1 MGSRVNL
8 PLLAVLSSL
17 VLMSCESTTNTSY
30 SPTVLAPDGNIYG
43 VLKPLDT
50 KYYASDEPMKQAVRH
65 FYEGDF
71 GLAQKYF
78 QVAVERTPRDAA
90 AWVGMAASFDR
101 LRRFD
106 LADWAYANALRLSGP
121 TVQILNNQGYS
132 QLLRGDLVAAR
143 EKFLAAHEIEPDNPV
158 IMNNLVL
165 LSSSSRMVER
175 HRPAYN

>member
-50 KYYASDEPMKQAVRH
+50 KYYASDEPVKQAVRH

-78 QVAVERTPRDAA
+78 QVAVERT
-90 AWVGMAASFDR
+90 R
-101 LRRFD
+101 L
-106 LADWAYANALRLSGP
+106 G
-121 TVQILNNQGYS
+121 
-132 QLLRGDLVAAR
+132 
-143 EKFLAAHEIEPDNPV
+143 
-158 IMNNLVL
+158 
-165 LSSSSRMVER
+165 SSSRR
-175 HRPAYN
+175 TRSSRTTR